1 MKLEPVIGLEI
12 HVQLKT
18 KSKMF
23 CSCQNGVET
32 PANSAICPI
41 CMGHPGT
48 LPVPNK
54 QAIEYAVMAAL
65 ALHCTIAEE
74 THFDRKH
81 YFYPDLPKGYQISQ
95 YKNPLGERGKLEINS
110 QKPEAR
116 SQKQSTIGITRVHME
131 EDAGKL
137 IHAADGSNALVDY
150 NRAGTPLIEIVTEP
164 DFRSPEEAKSF
175 LEELKRIMRTIGVS
189 DADMEKGQLRC
200 DANISLRPEGDKKFY
215 PKTEVKNMNSF
226 KAVERA
232 LAYEIQRQ
240 AKLWEAGTPPT
251 TLETRG
257 WNDAQ
262 QQTEEQRTKE
272 EAHDYRYFPEPD
284 IPPLKFGMQNAELR
298 IEEIRRKLP
307 ELPQAKRKRFIE
319 QYDMD
324 PSDALILTEDKT
336 LADWTEHV
344 LTELRAWLVSLEGA
358 ETEEERWHAGKKKL
372 VKLTTGW
379 ITSKLFALHNASG
392 AAWSDLKI
400 TPENFGEFISLL
412 STGKVNS
419 TVGQE
424 VLGAMYRDGVDPSSY
439 IDEKKLAQMD
449 DVATITEAVESV
461 IGGEEKVVAEY
472 KAGKT
477 AALKFLLGKTMRALG
492 GKANPT
498 QIEKILKQKLQS

>member
-1 MKLEPVIGLEI
+1 MNLEPVIGLEI

-23 CSCQNGVET
+23 CSCPNGVET
-32 PANSAICPI
+32 PENSAICPI

-65 ALHCTIAEE
+65 ALNCTIAEE

-95 YKNPLGERGKLEINS
+95 YKNPLGEHGYLEIGVRGQGS
-110 QKPEAR
+110 GVR
-116 SQKQSTIGITRVHME
+116 IGITRVHME

-137 IHAADGSNALVDY
+137 IHAPDGSHALVDY

-164 DFRSPEEAKSF
+164 DFRSPEEAKTF
-175 LEELKRIMRTIGVS
+175 LDELKRIMRTIGVS

-200 DANISLRPEGDKKFY
+200 DANVSLRPEGDKKLY
-215 PKTEVKNMNSF
+215 AKIEVKNMNSF

-232 LAYEIQRQ
+232 LHYEIQRQ
-240 AKLWEAGTPPT
+240 TKLWEAGTPPT
-251 TLETRG
+251 RLETRG
-257 WNDAQ
+257 WNDTQ

-284 IPPLKFGMQNAELR
+284 IPPLKFGMQNAEFR
-298 IEEIRRKLP
+298 IDEIRRKLP
-307 ELPQAKRKRFIE
+307 ELPQTKRKRFIE

-324 PSDALILTEDKT
+324 PSDALILTEEKK

-358 ETEEERWHAGKKKL
+358 ETEEERWHNGKKKL

-379 ITSKLFALHNASG
+379 ITSKLFALQNASHASWG
-392 AAWSDLKI
+392 ELKI
-400 TPENFGEFISLL
+400 TPENFAEFVSLL
-412 STGKVNS
+412 YTQKINS

-424 VLGAMYRDGVDPSSY
+424 VLSAMYAEGVDPSSY

-449 DVATITEAVESV
+449 DAAAITEVVERV
-461 IGGEEKVVAEY
+461 ITAEEKVVAEY

-477 AALKFLLGKTMRALG
+477 AALKFLLGKTMRTLG

-498 QIEKILKQKLQS
+498 LIEKILKQKLQ